1 MIIALGQIRRTSS
14 RTPEARDAGASE
26 WPSYETNGQYLYTS
40 EMIAN
45 LVAKHYRSPYQYGR
59 IESVRKADGDIRPD
73 QRFYE
78 REYQQAAE
86 ILAGRFPEGVGKNE
100 WYMFLRNYMGYR
112 LVDMAFCSYG
122 MEPDPVTRKCVQER
136 REAPRRDVVELTPDR
151 EPTPGLEPKPKPP
164 TDKDEEEE
172 SKWAGLI
179 LPLGIV
185 AVLGVVM
192 LSGGRR

>member
-1 MIIALGQIRRTSS
+1 
-14 RTPEARDAGASE
+14 
-26 WPSYETNGQYLYTS
+26 
-40 EMIAN
+40 MIAN

-86 ILAGRFPEGVGKNE
+86 ILAALFPEGVGKNE
-100 WYMFLRNYMGYR
+100 WYTFLRNYMGYR

-136 REAPRRDVVELTPDR
+136 VDLAPSRNGYEA
-151 EPTPGLEPKPKPP
+151 TPGIEPRPKP
-164 TDKDEEEE
+164 DKDEEED
-172 SKWAGLI
+172 SKLADLI